1 MKNNEKDLRI
11 KLARLAGRNTG
22 KLINEKINKIIKE
35 NKKKVKDNNGGN
47 HNDN

>member
-1 MKNNEKDLRI
+1 MKNYEKDLRI

-35 NKKKVKDNNGGN
+35 NKKKDNNGGN